1 MTVTTSAPERPQQ
14 GRTVAGGDP
23 APGQIAPPP
32 RSRRRPALVA
42 ASVALV
48 AVGAMGSAWAW
59 QTSSNTNEVL
69 TVRQTVHRGELLS
82 ADDLLR
88 VRIGVDPAIQAVP
101 AAALETLVG
110 QRAAL
115 DIAAG
120 SVITPE
126 QVTDEDIPASGQSVV
141 GVSLTAG
148 MMPSGQVIVGDKVRV
163 ITTETM
169 GATAGDPAAGAE
181 QPVSGVVV
189 SVTTD
194 ATTGNT
200 LMNVQ
205 VPSAM
210 APAVAT
216 AAARGQVALVLDSQ
230 AG

>member
-1 MTVTTSAPERPQQ
+1 MTVTTSAPERPQ
-14 GRTVAGGDP
+14 GRPVAGGDP
-23 APGQIAPPP
+23 VPGGHIAPTP
-32 RSRRRPALVA
+32 RARRRPAMVA
-42 ASVALV
+42 ASVALI
-48 AVGAMGSAWAW
+48 AVGALGSAWAW

-69 TVRQTVHRGELLS
+69 TVRQTVHRGEVLG

-101 AAALETLVG
+101 AAALESLVG

-126 QVTDEDIPASGQSVV
+126 QLTDDGIPAQGQSVV

-163 ITTETM
+163 ITTETS
-169 GATAGDPAAGAE
+169 GSTAGAPAAGVK

>member
-1 MTVTTSAPERPQQ
+1 MTVTTSAPERPQ
-14 GRTVAGGDP
+14 GPVAGGDP

-32 RSRRRPALVA
+32 RARRRPALIA
-42 ASVALV
+42 ASAALV
-48 AVGAMGSAWAW
+48 AVGALGSAWAW
-59 QTSSNTNEVL
+59 QASSNTNEVL
-69 TVRQTVHRGELLS
+69 TVRQTVHRGEVLS
-82 ADDLLR
+82 AEDLLQ

-101 AAALETLVG
+101 ATALESLVG

-126 QVTDEDIPASGQSVV
+126 QLTDEAIPAQGQSVV

-163 ITTETM
+163 ITTETN
-169 GATAGDPAAGAE
+169 GATAADGAE

-189 SVTTD
+189 GVTTD

-205 VPSAM
+205 VPTAM

-230 AG
+230 AD